1 MKIRTMLL
9 AGLALLAPATA
20 GAAKLDTK
28 ASNEIGKLLKLVLT
42 QPAVGVT
49 RFGELPTGGVFR
61 FVFQADATL
70 EYYVNAICDDDCE
83 NMDLVAIEADGTEID
98 IDDADDNAPVLNWQ
112 ASVFKSIVDK
122 PKGIPR
128 PVTIEVRMKACKAA
142 VCAFGVVPSKPE
154 E

>member
-9 AGLALLAPATA
+9 AGLALLAPAA
-20 GAAKLDTK
+20 GAAKLDTA
-28 ASNEIGKLLKLVLT
+28 ASKEIDKLLKLVLT

>member
-1 MKIRTMLL
+1 
-9 AGLALLAPATA
+9 
-20 GAAKLDTK
+20 
-28 ASNEIGKLLKLVLT
+28 
-42 QPAVGVT
+42 
-49 RFGELPTGGVFR
+49 
-61 FVFQADATL
+61 
-70 EYYVNAICDDDCE
+70 
-83 NMDLVAIEADGTEID
+83 MDLVAIEADGTEID

>member
-9 AGLALLAPATA
+9 AGLALLAPAA
-20 GAAKLDTK
+20 GAAKLDTA
-28 ASNEIGKLLKLVLT
+28 ASKEIDKLLKAVLT

>member
-9 AGLALLAPATA
+9 AGLALLAPAA
-20 GAAKLDTK
+20 GAAKLDTA
-28 ASNEIGKLLKLVLT
+28 ASKEIDKLLKLVLT

-128 PVTIEVRMKACKAA
+128 PVTIEVRMKACKAD